1 MNAAVYTVNMDPYSI
16 EWVNDNRILNNVLG
30 LNREEILAQGQYIAA
45 KLIANPDF
53 SESVTLAVEK
63 FKETPDIAWAGVYRV
78 KHENGNY
85 NWVVYATSTF
95 ETDDNGAPTKAVCI
109 AIDPANL
116 LNTPETLGCFIK
128 HLNEMRFRPT
138 IKTLTPRQ
146 KQILELLLDSYS
158 EEAIAERIGISKYT
172 VSDHK
177 KSLYKKL
184 GCKNSKE
191 LFAKAQG
198 AGIL

>member
-1 MNAAVYTVNMDPYSI
+1 
-16 EWVNDNRILNNVLG
+16 
-30 LNREEILAQGQYIAA
+30 
-45 KLIANPDF
+45 
-53 SESVTLAVEK
+53 
-63 FKETPDIAWAGVYRV
+63 
-78 KHENGNY
+78 
-85 NWVVYATSTF
+85 
-95 ETDDNGAPTKAVCI
+95 
-109 AIDPANL
+109 
-116 LNTPETLGCFIK
+116 
-128 HLNEMRFRPT
+128 MRFRPT